1 MSQDLGGGSLTQQSF
16 LRSAGPFVLC
26 ETWHGPE
33 FTAPYHVH
41 ERPSINI
48 VLSGGYAESG
58 RGRNEI
64 WATGSV
70 VAKPAWSS
78 HANFFRGTAAH
89 CLLLEVQTSA
99 LDVVNRASS
108 LFAVPHACDVG
119 AATPCVQSIR
129 RELRRRDR
137 AAALALESL
146 GYDLLARLSTV
157 AERAESNKRVK
168 WVSRV
173 REMLEEMPID
183 ELSLSVLAKQ
193 VARHPAH
200 VARAFKRRHGITVG
214 EYLRDRQ
221 LGAAARLLRSSDMS
235 ISTIAHST
243 GFYDHSQFCHTFR
256 KRTGQTPTEFRAG
269 KLVIGPG
276 REKAN

>member
-1 MSQDLGGGSLTQQSF
+1 MSENLGGGSLARQSF

-33 FTAPYHVH
+33 FTASYHVH

-48 VLSGGYAESG
+48 VLSGGYAETG
-58 RGRNEI
+58 RGSNEV
-64 WATGSV
+64 WRTGSV

-78 HANFFRGTAAH
+78 HANYFRGTAAH
-89 CLLLEVQTSA
+89 CLLLEVQTSG
-99 LDVVNRASS
+99 LDVVSRASS

-119 AATPCVQSIR
+119 SATSCVHSIR
-129 RELRRRDR
+129 RELRRADR
-137 AAALALESL
+137 SAALALESL
-146 GYDLLARLSTV
+146 AYDLLARLSTV
-157 AERAESNKRVK
+157 AERNESSRRVK

-173 REMLEEMPID
+173 REMLEEIPLD
-183 ELSLSVLAKQ
+183 QLSLSFLAKQ

-200 VARAFKRRHGITVG
+200 VARAFKQRHGVTVG
-214 EYLRDRQ
+214 EYMRDRQ
-221 LGAAARLLRSSDMS
+221 LAAAAALLRSTELS

-256 KRTGQTPTEFRAG
+256 KRTGQTPTEFRTG
-269 KLVIGPG
+269 KAPAPPRTG
-276 REKAN
+276 